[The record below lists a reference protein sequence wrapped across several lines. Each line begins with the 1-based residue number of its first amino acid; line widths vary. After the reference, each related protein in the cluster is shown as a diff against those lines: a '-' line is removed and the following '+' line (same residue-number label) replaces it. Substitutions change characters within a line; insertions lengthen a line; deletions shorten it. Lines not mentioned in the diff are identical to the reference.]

1 MEKKFSLQSQTFILI
16 LFIFT
21 GLFLVGQILILLC
34 ITLFIPNFSINNFD
48 EASVSLNLIA
58 VICSQL
64 GLFIMAYLVYLR
76 LMKQSA
82 KEVLWLN
89 KPKSK
94 WLLITV
100 LSVVVIVPLISL
112 ISWLNVELVRSFPS
126 TGWIEMMELK
136 EATLLELFSDN
147 PVYFPL
153 FLVCFSL
160 LPALVEELI
169 FRGLLFRKFMDVS
182 QGNIHF
188 SAWTS
193 ALIFGAIHFQPWA
206 LLPMIAMG
214 GLFAYIYHRSRSI
227 WYSMLLHAVFN
238 ASTLVVYTFFPELN
252 F

>member
-34 ITLFIPNFSINNFD
+34 ISLFIPNFSINNFD

-64 GLFIMAYLVYLR
+64 GLFIMAYFVYLR

-82 KEVLWLN
+82 KEVLWLD
-89 KPKSK
+89 KPKTK
-94 WLLITV
+94 WLLITG
-100 LSVVVIVPLISL
+100 LSVVAIVPVISL
-112 ISWLNVELVRSFPS
+112 VSWLNVELVRAFPS

-147 PVYFPL
+147 PLYFPL
-153 FLVCFSL
+153 FLICFSL

-169 FRGLLFRKFMDVS
+169 FRGLLFRKLIDVS
-182 QGNIHF
+182 QGNLHF
-188 SAWTS
+188 AAWTS

-214 GLFAYIYHRSRSI
+214 GLFAYIYHRSKSI